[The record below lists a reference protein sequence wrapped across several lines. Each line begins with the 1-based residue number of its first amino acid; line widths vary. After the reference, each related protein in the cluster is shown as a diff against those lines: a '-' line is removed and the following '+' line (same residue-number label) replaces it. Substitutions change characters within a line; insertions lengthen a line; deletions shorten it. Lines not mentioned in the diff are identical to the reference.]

1 MRHTYVHFCM
11 LGSPRGGLWHHQTA
25 QVRKRNRPTRASGNK
40 VLQPTWTPSLSS
52 YIASLQVKLVS
63 IDAAEIADG
72 NPSLVL
78 GLIWNIILFFQV
90 KSLLSH
96 NIHQSSPPIQEWG
109 PDRGRQWDFISD
121 RFLPLLFPRKE
132 PEESWLL
139 KILSPCDSK
148 SDVSSVLLLGL
159 EELNIYLEK

>member
-1 MRHTYVHFCM
+1 MHVGVPERCPVT
-11 LGSPRGGLWHHQTA
+11 S
-25 QVRKRNRPTRASGNK
+25 QVRKRNRPTRASGNN
-40 VLQPTWTPSLSS
+40 VLQPNWTPSLSS

-96 NIHQSSPPIQEWG
+96 NIISVISTNTGMG
-109 PDRGRQWDFISD
+109 PGSRKTV
-121 RFLPLLFPRKE
+121 RFHF
-132 PEESWLL
+132 
-139 KILSPCDSK
+139 
-148 SDVSSVLLLGL
+148 
-159 EELNIYLEK
+159 

>member
-1 MRHTYVHFCM
+1 MKTNSANTLRIVSVNGKHYVLFIRHTCVYFCM
-11 LGSPRGGLWHHQTA
+11 LGSPRGALWHHQTA
-25 QVRKRNRPTRASGNK
+25 QVRKRNRPTRASGNN
-40 VLQPTWTPSLSS
+40 VLQPTWTLSLSS

-96 NIHQSSPPIQEWG
+96 NTHQSSPPIQEWG
-109 PDRGRQWDFISD
+109 LDHERQ
-121 RFLPLLFPRKE
+121 
-132 PEESWLL
+132 
-139 KILSPCDSK
+139 
-148 SDVSSVLLLGL
+148 
-159 EELNIYLEK
+159 